1 MSKTIAVVQSNYI
14 PWRGYFDLIHSV
26 DEFILYDDVQYTI
39 RDWRNRNIIKTQ
51 NGPRWL
57 TIPVEVK
64 AKYLQ
69 KIKDAVISDPT
80 WGRKHWAAIIHN
92 YSRAKYF
99 PMHRELFED
108 LYLRSEDKLLSHINY
123 RFIVAICQ
131 ILGISTTI
139 SWSMGYDLIGDKTE
153 RLVHLCLQAGATRT
167 SRGLRRRFTSMKI
180 YSRVKALRLHTWIIR
195 TTLSIASFILLLSRA
210 SALLTLFSMKA
221 QTLSIYE
228 ELLNMDLLNCHHALP
243 VGPSSGRIL
252 RQNSRS
258 S

>member
-64 AKYLQ
+64 GKYLQ

-80 WGRKHWAAIIHN
+80 WGRKHLAAIIHN

-153 RLVHLCLQAGATRT
+153 RLVHLCLQAGATA
-167 SRGLRRRFTSMKI
+167 
-180 YSRVKALRLHTWIIR
+180 Y
-195 TTLSIASFILLLSRA
+195 LS
-210 SALLTLFSMKA
+210 
-221 QTLSIYE
+221 
-228 ELLNMDLLNCHHALP
+228 
-243 VGPSSGRIL
+243 GPSAKVYLDEDLFARQGITVTYMDYSDYPKYRQLYPPFEPSVSVIDLIL
-252 RQNSRS
+252 NEGPNSIRYMKS
-258 S
+258 F